1 MKLEIRNLTF
11 SYNNSRIF
19 ENFSFNSTF
28 ETLSIIGPSGSGK
41 STLLRLLCGLEIPQK
56 GEIFWDGK
64 AIPQSEKLLN
74 LFRKK
79 NGVVFQSFNLFPH
92 LTVLENICLALEKVH
107 LKTKK
112 EAEEKAF
119 DFLKKFNL
127 EDQASKKPQALSG
140 GQKQRT
146 ALIRAL
152 VTDPSL
158 IFLDEPTS
166 ALDPF
171 MTREVLKMIETLKVE
186 FKIPLVLVTHHLSF
200 AKKMGGHLLVLK
212 KGALHKQ
219 GQSQDLLIGEEDQIY
234 DQLLR

>member
-1 MKLEIRNLTF
+1 MKLEIQNLSF
-11 SYNNSRIF
+11 SYNNIKIF

-28 ETLSIIGPSGSGK
+28 ETLSILGPSGSGK

-56 GEIFWDGK
+56 GHIFWDEQ
-64 AIPQSEKLLN
+64 PMPLNEKPLN
-74 LFRKK
+74 EFRKK

-107 LKTKK
+107 FKTKK
-112 EAEEKAF
+112 EAQEKAF
-119 DFLKKFNL
+119 HFLKKFSL
-127 EDQASKKPQALSG
+127 EDQAFKKPQALSG
-140 GQKQRT
+140 GQKQTT

-171 MTREVLKMIETLKVE
+171 MTREVLKMIETLKAE
-186 FKIPLVLVTHHLSF
+186 FKIPLILVTHHLSF
-200 AKKMGGHLLVLK
+200 AKKMGGHLLILK
-212 KGALHKQ
+212 NGALHKQ
-219 GQSQDLLIGEEDQIY
+219 GQSQDLLVGEEDQMY

>member
-19 ENFSFNSTF
+19 ENFSFNSIF

-64 AIPQSEKLLN
+64 AIPHSEKLLN
-74 LFRKK
+74 VFRKK

-171 MTREVLKMIETLKVE
+171 MTREVLKMIETLKAE